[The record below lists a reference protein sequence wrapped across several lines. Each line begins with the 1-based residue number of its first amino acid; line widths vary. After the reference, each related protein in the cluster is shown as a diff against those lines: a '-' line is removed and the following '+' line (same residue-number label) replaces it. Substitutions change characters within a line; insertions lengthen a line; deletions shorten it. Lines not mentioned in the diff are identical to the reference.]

1 MPNIRDASLRK
12 PEENPVLG
20 GGQSGVVSPY
30 APQSNAKSVGS
41 GQFTNLADYVSANQ
55 GGTQQLGQAIKSD
68 VQKKATTA
76 GENFQN
82 TVRGSIQPNV
92 ESFKS
97 ARKNF
102 ESFFNKPNVTSEDI
116 STATNLRTG
125 QTPFYGQYYNAL
137 NDINNATSQYSGVR
151 NQLQNLG
158 SGQTL
163 TDYLRGF
170 GEEPSKKTLGETGL
184 TRFLINQSQPGQE
197 ALNYA
202 TDVSRQ
208 MNLQPNAE
216 LSNLTNA
223 YQQVTPE
230 ALQGFSDEQR
240 QNYISSLGTLDRQ
253 RAGKNIAQ
261 SLGIQDIGQEQKSY
275 EDLSGRFGNIN
286 SQIKTDQEILN
297 NINNLNDQQIANI
310 LRQRISQNKMP
321 EKTGL
326 EQIGWESPNAVYDP
340 QGSFSTQGGTYVDTG
355 RNLNI
360 KNLQNR
366 IQQGLTPL
374 QQQQQDLQN
383 QLNANKFLNY
393 QNQLSN
399 ANTIQSTLNQN
410 ELAKLQALSQL
421 SGYDYTDFL
430 NRSIT

>member
-102 ESFFNKPNVTSEDI
+102 ESFFNKPNVTSEEI

-137 NDINNATSQYSGVR
+137 NDINNATSQYSGIR
-151 NQLQNLG
+151 NELQNLG
-158 SGQTL
+158 SGNTL
-163 TDYLRGF
+163 TNYLRGF
-170 GEEPSKKTLGETGL
+170 GENPSQKTLGETGL

-202 TDVSRQ
+202 TGVSRG

-253 RAGKNIAQ
+253 RAGRNIAQ
-261 SLGIQDIGQEQKSY
+261 SLGIQDIGQEEKSY
-275 EDLSGRFGNIN
+275 QDLTGRFENIN

-297 NINNLNDQQIANI
+297 NINNLSDQQIANI
-310 LRQRISQNKMP
+310 LRQRIPGNQRPTPAGFTSSSENEILQPTQSYQSGNNIVMTGSQLNK
-321 EKTGL
+321 
-326 EQIGWESPNAVYDP
+326 Q
-340 QGSFSTQGGTYVDTG
+340 
-355 RNLNI
+355 
-360 KNLQNR
+360 NLQNR

>member
-1 MPNIRDASLRK
+1 MPNIRDASLKK

-30 APQSNAKSVGS
+30 APQLNAKSVGS

-97 ARKNF
+97 VRKNF

-137 NDINNATSQYSGVR
+137 NDINNATSQYSGIR
-151 NQLQNLG
+151 NELQNLG

-163 TDYLRGF
+163 TNYLRGF

-297 NINNLNDQQIANI
+297 NINNLSDQQIANI
-310 LRQRISQNKMP
+310 LKQRIPGNQTSTPAGFTSSTENQIYQPNQSFQSGNNAIMTGSQ
-321 EKTGL
+321 
-326 EQIGWESPNAVYDP
+326 
-340 QGSFSTQGGTYVDTG
+340 
-355 RNLNI
+355 LNRQ
-360 KNLQNR
+360 NLQNR

>member
-1 MPNIRDASLRK
+1 MPNIRDASLKK

-30 APQSNAKSVGS
+30 APQSNAKNVGS

-92 ESFKS
+92 ESFKN

-137 NDINNATSQYSGVR
+137 NDINNATSQYSGIR
-151 NQLQNLG
+151 NELQNLG

-163 TDYLRGF
+163 TNYLRGF

-240 QNYISSLGTLDRQ
+240 QNYISSLGPLDKQ
-253 RAGKNIAQ
+253 RASKTVSQ
-261 SLGIQDIGQEQKSY
+261 KLGINDIGQEEKNYQ
-275 EDLSGRFGNIN
+275 DLISKYGNVSSKLQTEQN
-286 SQIKTDQEILN
+286 ILN
-297 NINNLNDQQIANI
+297 NINNLSDEQISNI
-310 LRQRISQNKMP
+310 LQERINQNRLP
-321 EKTGL
+321 ERTGL
-326 EQIGWESPNAVYDP
+326 GQIGYANPNVVYS
-340 QGSFSTQGGTYVDTG
+340 QGNVATQGGMYNDTASNVN
-355 RNLNI
+355 RQ
-360 KNLQNR
+360 NLQNR
-366 IQQGLTPL
+366 LQQSLTPL
-374 QQQQQDLQN
+374 QQQQQDFQN

>member
-1 MPNIRDASLRK
+1 MPNIRDASLKK

-30 APQSNAKSVGS
+30 APQLNAKNVGS

-102 ESFFNKPNVTSEDI
+102 ESFFNKPNITSEDI
-116 STATNLRTG
+116 STVTNLRTG

-137 NDINNATSQYSGVR
+137 NDVNNATSQYSGVR

-163 TDYLRGF
+163 TDYLRGL

-202 TDVSRQ
+202 TNVSTQ

-230 ALQGFSDEQR
+230 SLQGFADDQR
-240 QNYISSLGTLDRQ
+240 QNYISSLGTLDRK

-261 SLGIQDIGQEQKSY
+261 SLGVQDIGQEQKSY
-275 EDLSGRFGNIN
+275 EDLSERFGNIN

-297 NINNLNDQQIANI
+297 NINSLNDQQIANI
-310 LRQRISQNKMP
+310 LRQRIQGNQRPVPAGFTSSSENEILQPTQSYQSGNNIVMTGSQ
-321 EKTGL
+321 
-326 EQIGWESPNAVYDP
+326 
-340 QGSFSTQGGTYVDTG
+340 
-355 RNLNI
+355 LNRQ
-360 KNLQNR
+360 NLQNR

-399 ANTIQSTLNQN
+399 ANTIQSTLLPN
-410 ELAKLQALSQL
+410 ELARLQALSNL

>member
-1 MPNIRDASLRK
+1 MANIRDASLKK

-20 GGQSGVVSPY
+20 GGQSGVVSPN
-30 APQSNAKSVGS
+30 APQSNAKNVGS

-68 VQKKATTA
+68 VENKANLA
-76 GENFQN
+76 GKNFQN
-82 TVRGSIQPNV
+82 TINSSVQPNV
-92 ESFKS
+92 QNFQST
-97 ARKNF
+97 RKNF

-137 NDINNATSQYSGVR
+137 QDINKATGEYSGVR

-158 SGQTL
+158 TGKTL

-170 GEEPSKKTLGETGL
+170 GEEPSRKTLGETGL

-202 TDVSRQ
+202 TNVSGQ
-208 MNLQPNAE
+208 MNLQPSAE

-240 QNYISSLGTLDRQ
+240 QNYISSLGPLDKQ
-253 RAGKNIAQ
+253 RASKTVSQ
-261 SLGIQDIGQEQKSY
+261 KLGINDIGQEEKNYQ
-275 EDLSGRFGNIN
+275 DLISKYGDVSSKLEIEQN
-286 SQIKTDQEILN
+286 ILN
-297 NINNLNDQQIANI
+297 NINNLSDEQISNI
-310 LRQRISQNKMP
+310 LQQRINQNALP
-321 EKTGL
+321 ERTGL
-326 EQIGWESPNAVYDP
+326 SQIGYANPNVVYS
-340 QGSFSTQGGTYVDTG
+340 QGNVATQGGMYNDTASNVN
-355 RNLNI
+355 RQ
-360 KNLQNR
+360 NLQNR
-366 IQQGLTPL
+366 LQQSLTPL
-374 QQQQQDLQN
+374 QQQQQDFQN
-383 QLNANKFLNY
+383 QLSKNQFLNY
-393 QNQLSN
+393 QNELSN
-399 ANTIQSTLNQN
+399 ANTIQSTLNEN
-410 ELAKLQALSQL
+410 ELARLQALSKL

-430 NRSIT
+430 NRSII